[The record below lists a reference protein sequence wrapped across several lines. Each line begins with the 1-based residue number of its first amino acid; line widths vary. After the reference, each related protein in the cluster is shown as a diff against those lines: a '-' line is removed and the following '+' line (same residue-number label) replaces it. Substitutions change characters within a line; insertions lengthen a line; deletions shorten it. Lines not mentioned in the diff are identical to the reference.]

1 MSQEQPLQS
10 PALAG
15 RRKIP
20 IGLDQLKRA
29 PALTVIGLTELI
41 CLGGAALILLI
52 TIFAYFYFYLP
63 SHSRLKALQDER
75 QLLQTQ
81 LRSSESLY
89 KENTTTSQ
97 AVEQMTASVKDFES
111 NWLALP
117 GPGRLS
123 LYSELNNLIRANGL
137 RNTAGPSYSP
147 LEPVGTKPQ
156 LQPTAGSENQTNA
169 KWQTIYPGIAVSVTV
184 EGPYQSVRHFVRD
197 VETSRHFLIINAVEL
212 ERVTQSGAD
221 QAQPAPIPTP
231 RTLAAPPRG
240 GRVTEPVVT
249 PLAGGRG
256 GLVSLRLDLATYFQR
271 PETKS
276 AAEPSK

>member
-20 IGLDQLKRA
+20 IRFDQLKRA

-52 TIFAYFYFYLP
+52 TLFAYFYFYLP
-63 SHSRLKALQDER
+63 SHSRLKGLQDER

-89 KENTTTSQ
+89 KQNTTTSQ
-97 AVEQMTASVKDFES
+97 SVDQMSASVRDFED
-111 NWLALP
+111 NWLAAP

-123 LYSELNNLIRANGL
+123 LYSELNNLIRTNGL

-147 LEPVGTKPQ
+147 LEPIGTKSQ
-156 LQPTAGSENQTNA
+156 AQPTAGSEKQSNA
-169 KWQTIYPGIAVSVTV
+169 KWQSIYPGVAVSVTV
-184 EGPYQSVRHFVRD
+184 EGSYQSVRHFVRD
-197 VETSRHFLIINAVEL
+197 IETSRHFLIINAVEL

-221 QAQPAPIPTP
+221 QAMPAPIPTP

-240 GRVTEPVVT
+240 GRVTEPAVT
-249 PLAGGRG
+249 PPAGGRG
-256 GLVSLRLDLATYFQR
+256 GQVSLRLDLAIYFQR

-276 AAEPSK
+276 VAEPSK

>member
-20 IGLDQLKRA
+20 IRFDQLKRA

-52 TIFAYFYFYLP
+52 TVFAYFYFYLP

-89 KENTTTSQ
+89 KQTKTTSE
-97 AVEQMTASVKDFES
+97 AVDQMTASVKDFES
-111 NWLALP
+111 NWLAVP

-137 RNTAGPSYSP
+137 RNTAGPSYAA
-147 LEPVGTKPQ
+147 LEPAGTKSQ
-156 LQPTAGSENQTNA
+156 VQPAGSEQQSNA
-169 KWQTIYPGIAVSVTV
+169 KWQAVYPGIAVSVTV

-197 VETSRHFLIINAVEL
+197 IETSRHFLIINAVEL
-212 ERVTQSGAD
+212 ESATQSGAD
-221 QAQPAPIPTP
+221 QALPAPIPTP
-231 RTLAAPPRG
+231 RTSAVPPRG

-249 PLAGGRG
+249 PPAGGRG
-256 GLVSLRLDLATYFQR
+256 GLVSLRLDLTTYFQR

-276 AAEPSK
+276 VAEPSK

>member
-10 PALAG
+10 PALTG

-20 IGLDQLKRA
+20 IRFDQLKRA

-63 SHSRLKALQDER
+63 SHSRLKTLQDER

-147 LEPVGTKPQ
+147 LDPLGSKSQV
-156 LQPTAGSENQTNA
+156 QPTASAEKQSNA

-184 EGPYQSVRHFVRD
+184 EGPYQSVRHLVRD
-197 VETSRHFLIINAVEL
+197 IETSRHFLIINSVEL

-221 QAQPAPIPTP
+221 QVQTAPIPTP
-231 RTLAAPPRG
+231 RTLAVPPRG
-240 GRVTEPVVT
+240 GRVAEPVVT
-249 PLAGGRG
+249 PPAGGRG
-256 GLVSLRLDLATYFQR
+256 
-271 PETKS
+271 
-276 AAEPSK
+276 